1 VREEDQEL
9 TTKDMAGR
17 GSAPAHDRA
26 SEPARQD
33 APAPGGLAPGGL
45 APGGLA
51 PGGPAGA
58 HRDGAPGVASATPS
72 GSDRPIDQP
81 GEAAR
86 QPQAGS
92 QPSDL
97 TGGDERGELMGR
109 DQANEFQERW
119 RQVQSRFVDDP
130 RVAVQEADALVAETM
145 QALAAGF
152 AEERRTLEAQWSRS
166 EGEAATE
173 QLRQALRRYRSFF
186 ERLLST

>member
-1 VREEDQEL
+1 
-9 TTKDMAGR
+9 M
-17 GSAPAHDRA
+17 
-26 SEPARQD
+26 
-33 APAPGGLAPGGL
+33 
-45 APGGLA
+45 
-51 PGGPAGA
+51 
-58 HRDGAPGVASATPS
+58 
-72 GSDRPIDQP
+72 DQP

-97 TGGDERGELMGR
+97 SGGDERGELMGR
-109 DQANEFQERW
+109 DQASEFQERW